1 LFFSIDLYRDR
12 GSDMIE
18 PENHREPESP
28 DPDEIRRKHGE
39 EMKNRF
45 GRDMFNDFD
54 IDDPRFGDNLFP
66 ILDEMLEK
74 CPVARSHV
82 GSGYWVVSRNA
93 DVRRIG
99 QDWRTFSS
107 AKGYQPNRPA
117 GLPYLMPEESDP
129 PKHTAWRDVLNPH
142 LSPRAVAKYDAQ
154 IRADANTLIDRFIDR
169 GECEF
174 ISEFGAKLP
183 GWAFF
188 KNVLGVPVD
197 DLDQLVQGVHNGTFA
212 PREERPAHFGKVF
225 EYLGNYLTFRRDQ
238 PPRGDLVDTI
248 AAGVEYEPGVLCPW
262 EDRVSILVD
271 LTFGGIATT
280 TYVMAASLHYL
291 ATHPGVREALVDDP
305 GSMDR
310 AVEEFVRVFPPVVA
324 LGRTCT
330 REVEVAG
337 TKMKQGDFVLLNYA
351 ASSRDPRVVQEPT
364 KIDITRESVLHS
376 AFGVGVHR
384 CIGSNLARLELKATF
399 EEWLKRIP
407 DFAVKGGTGPTYETG
422 ILRVMKQLHLVF

>member
-1 LFFSIDLYRDR
+1 
-12 GSDMIE
+12 MNE
-18 PENHREPESP
+18 AAP
-28 DPDEIRRKHGE
+28 DPKPADSEEEALRHKRGE
-39 EMKNRF
+39 EMKQRY

-66 ILDEMLEK
+66 ILDAMLEK
-74 CPVARSHV
+74 CPVVRSNV
-82 GSGYWVVSRNA
+82 GTGYWMVSRNA
-93 DVRRIG
+93 DIRRIG

-117 GLPYLMPEESDP
+117 GLPYLLPEESDP

-142 LSPRAVAKYDAQ
+142 LSPKAVANYDVQ
-154 IRADANTLIDRFIDR
+154 IRKDANTLIDAFIDR
-169 GECEF
+169 GECDF
-174 ISEFGAKLP
+174 ISEFAAKLP

-197 DLDQLVQGVHNGTFA
+197 DLDMLVDGVNNGTFA
-212 PREERPAHFGKVF
+212 PREERAGHFAKVF
-225 EYLGNYLTFRRDQ
+225 EYLGKYLAIRRDQ
-238 PPRGDLVDTI
+238 PPRGDMVDTI
-248 AAGVEYEPGVLCPW
+248 VKGVEYEPGVPCPW

-280 TYVMAASLHYL
+280 TYVMGGSIHYL
-291 ATHPGVREALVDDP
+291 ATNPAAREALIDNPDL
-305 GSMDR
+305 MER

-330 REVEVAG
+330 RDVDVAG
-337 TKMKQGDFVLLNYA
+337 TQMKAGDFVLLNYA
-351 ASSRDPRVVQEPT
+351 ASSRDPRVVQDPT
-364 KIDITRESVLHS
+364 KIDITRDSVLHS

-384 CIGSNLARLELKATF
+384 CIGSNLARLELKASF

-407 DFAVKGGTGPTYETG
+407 NFALKGGMQPTYETG
-422 ILRVMKQLHLVF
+422 ILRVMKQLPLVF

>member
-1 LFFSIDLYRDR
+1 MNDAA
-12 GSDMIE
+12 SD
-18 PENHREPESP
+18 PKPTES
-28 DPDEIRRKHGE
+28 DEEALRRKYGE
-39 EMKNRF
+39 EMKKRY

-66 ILDEMLEK
+66 ILDAMLDK
-74 CPVARSHV
+74 CPVARSNV
-82 GSGYWVVSRNA
+82 GTGYWMVSRNA
-93 DVRRIG
+93 DIRRIG

-117 GLPYLMPEESDP
+117 GLPYLLPEESDP
-129 PKHTAWRDVLNPH
+129 PKHTIWRDVLNPH
-142 LSPRAVAKYDAQ
+142 LSPKAVANYDVQ
-154 IRADANTLIDRFIDR
+154 IRKDANTLIDALIDR

-174 ISEFGAKLP
+174 ISEFAAKLP

-197 DLDQLVQGVHNGTFA
+197 DLDMLVDGVNNGTFA
-212 PREERPAHFGKVF
+212 PREERAGHFAKVF
-225 EYLGNYLTFRRDQ
+225 DYLGRYLALRRDQ
-238 PPRGDLVDTI
+238 PPRGDMVDTI
-248 AAGVEYEPGVLCPW
+248 AKGVEYEPGVPCPW

-280 TYVMAASLHYL
+280 TYVMAGSIHYL
-291 ATHPGVREALVDDP
+291 ATNPAAREALIDNPDL
-305 GSMDR
+305 MER

-330 REVEVAG
+330 RDVEVAG
-337 TKMKQGDFVLLNYA
+337 TKMKAGDFVLLNYA
-351 ASSRDPRVVQEPT
+351 ASSRDPRVVDNPT
-364 KIDITRESVLHS
+364 RIDVTRESVLHS

-384 CIGSNLARLELKATF
+384 CIGSNLARLELKASL

-407 DFAVKGGTGPTYETG
+407 NFALKGGTQPTYETG
-422 ILRVMKQLHLVF
+422 ILRVMKQLHLVL

>member
-1 LFFSIDLYRDR
+1 
-12 GSDMIE
+12 MIE
-18 PENHREPESP
+18 PESERVPELQSET
-28 DPDEIRRKHGE
+28 DLRRRYGE
-39 EMKNRF
+39 EMKRRF

-54 IDDPRFGDNLFP
+54 IDDPRFGENLFA
-66 ILDEMLEK
+66 ILDAMLEK
-74 CPVARSHV
+74 CPVARSNV
-82 GSGYWVVSRNA
+82 GTGYWMVSRNA

-117 GLPYLMPEESDP
+117 GLPYLFPEESDP
-129 PKHTAWRDVLNPH
+129 PKHTAWREVLNPH
-142 LSPRAVAKYDAQ
+142 LSPKAVATYDAQ
-154 IRADANTLIDRFIDR
+154 IRADANTLIDRFIGR

-174 ISEFGAKLP
+174 IGEFGAKLP

-197 DLDQLVQGVHNGTFA
+197 DLDLLVQGVHNGTFA
-212 PREERPAHFGKVF
+212 PREERPAHFAKVF
-225 EYLGNYLTFRRDQ
+225 EYLGNYLAIRRDQ

-248 AAGVEYEPGVLCPW
+248 AAGVEYEPGVPCPW

-291 ATHPGVREALVDDP
+291 ATHPDVRNGLLGNPAM
-305 GSMDR
+305 MDR

-330 REVEVAG
+330 RDVEVAG
-337 TKMKQGDFVLLNYA
+337 TRMKEGDFVLLNYA
-351 ASSRDPRVVQEPT
+351 ASSRDPHVVHDPT

-407 DFAVKGGTGPTYETG
+407 HFAVKAGTEPTYETG
-422 ILRVMKQLHLVF
+422 ILRVMKQLHLVWRS